1 MSLDIRIGELRRQ
14 KGITVEELAERSGI
28 PFNTVKKLS
37 AGISK
42 NPTLETMKALAAAL
56 DCTLDDF
63 DDSVYPQTNTP
74 LVDAKKAHLT
84 QLYDGLNE
92 DGQTLVVDY
101 AELIASKPQYKVS
114 SKSEEEDT
122 VRVFMAAQSR
132 ERTPPGYVDMSKKDL
147 EKIKNA
153 PRSKNKL

>member
-1 MSLDIRIGELRRQ
+1 MSTLNIDANFLFSGLYETVEK
-14 KGITVEELAERSGI
+14 KGIS
-28 PFNTVKKLS
+28 
-37 AGISK
+37 
-42 NPTLETMKALAAAL
+42 
-56 DCTLDDF
+56 
-63 DDSVYPQTNTP
+63 P

-101 AELIASKPQYKVS
+101 AELIASKPQYKVP